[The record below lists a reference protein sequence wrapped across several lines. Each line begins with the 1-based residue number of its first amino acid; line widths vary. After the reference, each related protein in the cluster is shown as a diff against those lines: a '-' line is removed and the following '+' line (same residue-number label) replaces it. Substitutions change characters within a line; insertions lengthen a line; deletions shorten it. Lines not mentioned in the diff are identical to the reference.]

1 MSLTKYPELNP
12 HMYGYLRGLKRLY
25 VYAMRFGFQITAV
38 VTAVVIAAARPLVGI
53 YTTDA
58 DVLNLAVFS
67 IRWMAAGLVF
77 DTVSALLQ
85 HYLQGIRSLKLLNA
99 LCLGERFAVPVA
111 TAIVLGRFYGTKG
124 ILASAGISKFVLILL
139 LFLYVC
145 FRRKGLPRR
154 WEDTMFLPESFGGEE
169 SDNLYAV
176 IRTPEDAIR
185 ESSRAHSFCLQHG
198 ADPKK
203 AHFMA
208 LCVEEMTVNILDHAQ
223 KAGRDAVCADFR
235 LFVSQG
241 RICFSLRDLSDQF
254 DPTAFYKLHLSDG
267 PQEHLGIRMVTKM
280 AKEIR
285 YFSAFNSNNLII
297 YID

>member
-111 TAIVLGRFYGTKG
+111 TAFVLGRFYGTKG
-124 ILASAGISKFVLILL
+124 ILASAGMLPARIS
-139 LFLYVC
+139 
-145 FRRKGLPRR
+145 G
-154 WEDTMFLPESFGGEE
+154 
-169 SDNLYAV
+169 
-176 IRTPEDAIR
+176 
-185 ESSRAHSFCLQHG
+185 SSS
-198 ADPKK
+198 P
-203 AHFMA
+203 
-208 LCVEEMTVNILDHAQ
+208 
-223 KAGRDAVCADFR
+223 KAG
-235 LFVSQG
+235 
-241 RICFSLRDLSDQF
+241 
-254 DPTAFYKLHLSDG
+254 
-267 PQEHLGIRMVTKM
+267 
-280 AKEIR
+280 
-285 YFSAFNSNNLII
+285 SASACGTSATSSTPPPFTSCTCQTVHRSTSASAW
-297 YID
+297 